1 MRFSHT
7 SPLLSLTFAILTLG
21 SLGCRD
27 GLQLWGSSIS
37 LQQLRPVG
45 LAPSPVIVTVGDS
58 QGIRSMTVQRVD
70 GKRKKTILSQSYSP
84 PAQPAV
90 EELLLSVA
98 SDPPSQGQLILRV
111 AVEDGQGNQSSQ
123 DFAIPHSDETP
134 GISLFKGPQS
144 LTEAEPAVA
153 IIQTSGEGVESAG
166 IMIGTRKIPGIP
178 ISLRGSA
185 GRADKFL
192 TLFAPPSAS
201 DGSTIRIYA
210 QNRALNT
217 ASTPLGIAVRSA
229 SAPEKTIRMRQDDVL
244 GMISASVSLLRRE
257 SNLYDAS
264 LLFQGETLSPETSL
278 KQFFGSFLEVNLA
291 VISRLLAV
299 KPRLPTPLKGPLT
312 KPSGRLVAPFRS
324 RLTIATET
332 ESFRTSPMP
341 FQLREGEATGVKS
354 IGQGTVVFN
363 EHLGPLGNA
372 VGVDSGSGLVL
383 VYGLLESSPLSLGSR
398 VIVGANIG
406 KPQRHFGQNVGRYLI
421 GAFIN
426 GNPINLA
433 PFYNKEWIESSLSP
447 YLK

>member
-1 MRFSHT
+1 MRFSNIST
-7 SPLLSLTFAILTLG
+7 ILSLAFAILILG
-21 SLGCRD
+21 PLGCRD

-45 LAPSPVIVTVGDS
+45 LAPSPVVVTVGDS
-58 QGIRSMTVQRVD
+58 EGIRSMRVQRVD
-70 GKRKKTILSQSYSP
+70 GNRKKNILSQSYSP
-84 PAQPAV
+84 PARPAV

-98 SDPPSQGQLILRV
+98 SDPPSRGQMILRI
-111 AVEDGQGNQSSQ
+111 AVEDAQGNQSSQ

-134 GISLFKGPQS
+134 KISLFKGPQS
-144 LTEAEPAVA
+144 LIEAEPAVA
-153 IIQTSGEGVESAG
+153 IIQTSGEGIESAG
-166 IMIGTRKIPGIP
+166 IMIGTRKIPGVP

-185 GRADKFL
+185 GKADKFL
-192 TLFAPPSAS
+192 TLFVPPSAS

-217 ASTPLGIAVRSA
+217 ASTPLGVAVRSA
-229 SAPEKTIRMRQDDVL
+229 SAPEKTIKMRQDDVAD
-244 GMISASVSLLRRE
+244 MITSSVSLLRRE

-264 LLFQGETLSPETSL
+264 LKFQGETLSAETSL
-278 KQFFGSFLEVNLA
+278 KQFFGSFLDLNLA
-291 VISRLLAV
+291 IIPRLLAV
-299 KPRLPTPLKGPLT
+299 KPRSSTTLKGPLS
-312 KPSGRLVAPFRS
+312 KPWGRLVAPFRS
-324 RLTIATET
+324 RWTIVTDSET
-332 ESFRTSPMP
+332 YRTGSMP
-341 FQLREGEATGVKS
+341 FQLREGDATSVKS

-406 KPQRHFGQNVGRYLI
+406 KPRRYIGQNVGRYLLA
-421 GAFIN
+421 AFIN
-426 GNPINLA
+426 GEAVNPA
-433 PFYNKEWIESSLSP
+433 PFYNKEWIESSLNL